1 MRELVQYLIK
11 AIIPLLILI
20 IVIYGMAKKVK
31 VYECFIEGAKDGL
44 SICLRIFPY
53 LLAMLVAVRVFR
65 DSRALDFI
73 TNSLKPIVSLLGI
86 PKEIVPLLLIKPL
99 SGSGA
104 MGVFTE
110 TLKQFGVDSY
120 IGLIASVIM
129 GSTETI
135 FYTLTVY
142 YGAVGIKKIRHTL
155 WAAILADI
163 TAAIMAVTLVRLWLL
178 K

>member
-1 MRELVQYLIK
+1 MIELVQYLIK

-73 TNSLKPIVSLLGI
+73 TSSLKPIVSLLGI